1 MEFYNVVNQKV
12 QIDNNK
18 NRNWFNHEFGII
30 DSRKSDFISELA
42 DAVNYEY
49 QQELFREA
57 EGAGK
62 FTEWLESKELPADV
76 VDTGKCY
83 VLVFRKSRYYCRKDG
98 TPILT
103 DPLFKGRVIDAV
115 EKVLYRAGEQDDKE
129 LKTVLWF
136 LNKLGISVKVEKD
149 TGW

>member
-1 MEFYNVVNQKV
+1 M
-12 QIDNNK
+12 
-18 NRNWFNHEFGII
+18 
-30 DSRKSDFISELA
+30 
-42 DAVNYEY
+42 
-49 QQELFREA
+49 
-57 EGAGK
+57 
-62 FTEWLESKELPADV
+62 
-76 VDTGKCY
+76 
-83 VLVFRKSRYYCRKDG
+83 LVFRKSRYYCRKDG